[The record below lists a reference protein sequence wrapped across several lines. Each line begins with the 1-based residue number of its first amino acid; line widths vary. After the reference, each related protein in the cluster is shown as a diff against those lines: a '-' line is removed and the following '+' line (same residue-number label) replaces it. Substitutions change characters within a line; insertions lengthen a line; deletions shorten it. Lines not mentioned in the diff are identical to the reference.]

1 MTIALLLLLL
11 ICSLSTV
18 GVDALSVCSRARRD
32 ALQHISA
39 IGGVFT
45 SSSLFLPQVSHAATP
60 LPLQSSYGAPVRIE
74 ELGSGLD
81 LLSPKPISSEV
92 YYASSMSN
100 TKWRVQRVVTSVEG
114 NLEQSALAWKLLG
127 GSSDERAF
135 TSKLTEVYQAD
146 FIAAPESMKDATYT
160 FEGKVMQSSILD
172 RSLELSSRIG
182 IDKSSIQMDTQS
194 NSIEYTRNNNEGP
207 VNLTVVSRK
216 IEPPTESG
224 FGSDEIYRILSS
236 AGGIFAGTNVY
247 RCARVRRRFRRGFDE
262 STGKRILDGIEIVT
276 THRVM
281 DGVAGI
287 DLPTSTCKT
296 ILRYTQ
302 L

>member
-1 MTIALLLLLL
+1 MAANMAMIIITSLLL
-11 ICSLSTV
+11 CSY
-18 GVDALSVCSRARRD
+18 GGIEALSVPSRARRN
-32 ALQHISA
+32 ALKEMSTIA
-39 IGGVFT
+39 
-45 SSSLFLPQVSHAATP
+45 SSSIFLPQASQAATTP
-60 LPLQSSYGAPVRIE
+60 PPLQSSSGTPVRIE

-81 LLSPKPISSEV
+81 LLSPKPMTSEV
-92 YYASSMSN
+92 YYPSSMID

-127 GSSDERAF
+127 GSDERAF
-135 TSKLTEVYQAD
+135 TSKLTEVYEAD
-146 FIAAPESMKDATYT
+146 FIAAPETMTDAIYT
-160 FEGKVMQSSILD
+160 FEGKTMQAAILD
-172 RSLELSSRIG
+172 RSLELSSRVG
-182 IDKSSIQMDTQS
+182 IDKSSIILDTQT
-194 NSIEYTRNNNEGP
+194 NSIEYTRSNNEGP

-236 AGGIFAGTNVY
+236 AGGVFAGTNVY

-262 STGKRILDGIEIVT
+262 STGKRILDGLEIVT

-287 DLPTSTCKT
+287 EMPTSTCKT
-296 ILRYTQ
+296 RLRYTQ